1 MAYSPPHKSIIKII
15 ELTAPR
21 KYKEVE
27 VDEFLERHEI
37 LSKEESNSYLQVWTA
52 KEVISRV
59 ARKLPRLAITI
70 ATKSM
75 LD

>member
-37 LSKEESNSYLQVWTA
+37 LSKKKAIPIFRYG
-52 KEVISRV
+52 
-59 ARKLPRLAITI
+59 RL
-70 ATKSM
+70 KR
-75 LD
+75 

>member
-1 MAYSPPHKSIIKII
+1 MTYSLPHKSILKII
-15 ELTAPR
+15 ELTAPQ

-27 VDEFLERHEI
+27 VDEFLEKHEI
-37 LSKEESNSYLQVWTA
+37 LSKEESDTYLKVWTA

-59 ARKLPRLAITI
+59 TRKLPRLAISI
-70 ATKSM
+70 ATKYM